1 VAHTGERRNVCWD
14 LVIKH
19 EGRKEGRKEGD
30 HLEDL
35 GIGERVILKWI
46 LKKQNGRA
54 WTGLVWLRV
63 GTH

>member
-1 VAHTGERRNVCWD
+1 MCWD

>member
-1 VAHTGERRNVCWD
+1 M
-14 LVIKH
+14 
-19 EGRKEGRKEGD
+19 KEGG